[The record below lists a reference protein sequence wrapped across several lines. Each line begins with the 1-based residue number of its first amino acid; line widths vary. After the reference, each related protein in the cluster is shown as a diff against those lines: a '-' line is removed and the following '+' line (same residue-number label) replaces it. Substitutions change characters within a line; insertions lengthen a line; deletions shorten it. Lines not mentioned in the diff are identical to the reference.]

1 MGRASD
7 VALKPPFPLPSKASG
22 SPSLV
27 PKSIIS
33 IAHHIDIIM
42 SATKP
47 TQESLASGIKSLLAS
62 LPSSLDALPPIS
74 PEPSLPSTEAE
85 VSALIDQTLLAP
97 NATLDQIAAIC
108 EEAKQYR
115 TATVCVNSSM
125 IPYVASH
132 LKGSSVLPI
141 SVIGFPFGSS
151 NTASK
156 VLEAR
161 TACAEGAK
169 EIDMVN
175 NIGLLRSQ
183 CYLEVYEDIRA
194 VADECHSHNAK
205 LKVILETAM
214 LTKQE
219 IVAASYLAC
228 LAGGDFVKTSTGYGG
243 AGATKEDVRLMYE
256 VAKQEGL
263 GWDGKSK
270 EVKASGGIRSLET
283 VHTMVKNG
291 ATRVGASGTKAIVEQ
306 IRSGAANAP
315 ATSGSNY

>member
-1 MGRASD
+1 
-7 VALKPPFPLPSKASG
+7 
-22 SPSLV
+22 
-27 PKSIIS
+27 
-33 IAHHIDIIM
+33 M
-42 SATKP
+42 SAATV
-47 TQESLASGIKSLLAS
+47 TQESLAKVIESLLAS
-62 LPSSLDALPPIS
+62 LPSSLESLPPIT
-74 PEPSLPSTEAE
+74 PAPTLPTTETE
-85 VSALIDQTLLAP
+85 VSALIDHTLLAP
-97 NATLDQIAAIC
+97 NATLDQIAAVC
-108 EEAKQYR
+108 DEAKQYR

-125 IPYVASH
+125 IPFVAEH
-132 LKGSSVLPI
+132 LKGTSVLPI

-151 NTASK
+151 NTPSK

-161 TACAEGAK
+161 IACQEGAK

-175 NIGLLRSQ
+175 NVGLLRSEH
-183 CYLEVYEDIRA
+183 YLSVFNDIKA
-194 VADECHSHNAK
+194 VADECHANGAK

-214 LTKQE
+214 LTKQQ

-256 VAKQEGL
+256 VATRTDL
-263 GWDGKSK
+263 GWDGSKK

-306 IRSGAANAP
+306 IRSGAAA
-315 ATSGSNY
+315 ATSTGSGNY